1 MGYKV
6 GDNVKVIAK
15 DGLLGNHGF
24 DIGSTV
30 RVLRYSKYW
39 SIRTSINVY
48 ECASP
53 SGVDYLLHE
62 GEMSPATIEKPD
74 LRKFL

>member
-1 MGYKV
+1 MKYKV

-15 DGLLGNHGF
+15 DGLLGKHGF

-30 RVLRYSKYW
+30 RVARYSEHW
-39 SIRTSINVY
+39 STYNRINVY
-48 ECASP
+48 ECASDR
-53 SGVDYLLHE
+53 GLKYFLHE
-62 GEMSPATIEKPD
+62 GEMSPATIENPD